1 LTAKQ
6 LPRLNLLS
14 FCSLCKNF
22 ESIAPQAAAIVAC
35 YILQVL
41 IKLRLAPATAVIL
54 SALTLT
60 ACASPVAD
68 STDAASSSREAAAL
82 TTSSA
87 MYVSVE
93 NALSPLGDAM
103 QGPEITWK
111 VSQTKN
117 EFWDGS
123 SRPDHNPP
131 RGLQGLTQAA
141 GSGSVKVRTEVN
153 TSAFGSDETPNFV
166 LTPVVQ
172 IGDASLPLHGLSFQ
186 TNVDDAEYWRVWTTF
201 DMADLSMADVCK
213 KPLDDSVGTGART
226 FSYRIT
232 ATCDLNNRLTSIRLT
247 S

>member
-1 LTAKQ
+1 M
-6 LPRLNLLS
+6 
-14 FCSLCKNF
+14 
-22 ESIAPQAAAIVAC
+22 
-35 YILQVL
+35 L

-68 STDAASSSREAAAL
+68 STDAASSSREAAGL

-87 MYVSVE
+87 MYVSVR
-93 NALSPLGDAM
+93 NALSPLGDAA

-111 VSQTKN
+111 VSSTKN

-131 RGLQGLTQAA
+131 QGLQGLTQTA
-141 GSGSVKVRTEVN
+141 GSGPIKVRTEVN
-153 TSAFGSDETPNFV
+153 TSSFGSDEFANFV

-172 IGDASLPLHGLSFQ
+172 IGDESIPLHSLSFQ
-186 TNVDDAEYWRVWTTF
+186 TNVFDAEYWRVFSTF
-201 DMADLSMADVCK
+201 DLADSSMSDICK

-226 FSYRIT
+226 FNYRIT
-232 ATCDLNNRLTSIRLT
+232 ANCDEKQRLTSLT
-247 S
+247 VTS